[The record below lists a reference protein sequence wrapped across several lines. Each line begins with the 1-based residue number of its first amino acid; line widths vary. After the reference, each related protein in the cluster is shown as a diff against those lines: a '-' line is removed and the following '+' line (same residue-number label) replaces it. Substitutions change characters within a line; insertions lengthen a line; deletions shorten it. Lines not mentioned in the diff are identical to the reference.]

1 MIDAMELAGAFVL
14 GFILAAGMA
23 ALLVKHL
30 IELHREERQIGLIE
44 AESWRSERREILNR
58 IQHPHKM
65 PVATTRPSS
74 SPEATRLTEERRREM
89 ASVGRVV
96 STNGADEMELP

>member
-1 MIDAMELAGAFVL
+1 MT
-14 GFILAAGMA
+14 
-23 ALLVKHL
+23 VKHL
-30 IELHREERQIGLIE
+30 IELHREERQIGLME

-65 PVATTRPSS
+65 PVATTRQASDPKAI
-74 SPEATRLTEERRREM
+74 EGLRTKQREM

-96 STNGADEMELP
+96 ASKGAEDLELP

>member
-1 MIDAMELAGAFVL
+1 MIDALELAGAFVL
-14 GFILAAGMA
+14 GFMVAAVLAALM
-23 ALLVKHL
+23 VKHL

-58 IQHPHKM
+58 IQHPNKM
-65 PVATTRPSS
+65 PVATTGQVRVPD
-74 SPEATRLTEERRREM
+74 PAIRERMREM

-96 STNGADEMELP
+96 AGTDNGDMELP